1 MHNIISVTE
10 FSKSKIKIEFDDG
23 DFIVVYKGM
32 INTESKE
39 TEDREYD
46 ILYKEMLKYGKKRA
60 MNLLVKK
67 DYGREELRQKLSDD
81 GFNNNLVNDI
91 IAYLDG
97 FHYLDDMRIAENV
110 IKSLKKSKSR
120 MQIVFALKKKMFSD
134 ELITEA
140 MDEFYKEDC
149 EDIADENEEQNPE
162 VTAILNFLKK
172 SGMTGEKFDSYSYSE
187 KQKFLAKLYRKGF
200 NTQNINAA
208 IAILGPD

>member
-67 DYGREELRQKLSDD
+67 D
-81 GFNNNLVNDI
+81 F
-91 IAYLDG
+91 
-97 FHYLDDMRIAENV
+97 
-110 IKSLKKSKSR
+110 
-120 MQIVFALKKKMFSD
+120 
-134 ELITEA
+134 
-140 MDEFYKEDC
+140 
-149 EDIADENEEQNPE
+149 
-162 VTAILNFLKK
+162 
-172 SGMTGEKFDSYSYSE
+172 
-187 KQKFLAKLYRKGF
+187 
-200 NTQNINAA
+200 
-208 IAILGPD
+208 